1 MNNLFIPMYKIL
13 VRVLLIIVVASG
25 FLFNSLDL
33 QGTKVEAST
42 SGATTLSIEPVTK
55 NVSAGDT
62 FTLNV
67 LVAPATAIAGAQ
79 FNLSYD
85 PAVLQINSVTE
96 GGLLKQNGNTSF
108 FLPGD
113 IDNTEGLLKNVA
125 GAITTSGGEVS
136 EEGVLAT
143 VTFTAKA
150 SGTST
155 LTLSNVIAGSKVG
168 QSVPVQVIGGSVT
181 VQGGTSSE
189 SVSGVSLDQTSC
201 SLTVGETGQL
211 TATVQPANA
220 SNKNVTWTSD
230 NEAVATVD
238 ATGKVT
244 AVSAGTANITVTTA
258 DGGFT
263 ATCAVTVQG
272 GTSSESVSG
281 VSLDKTSCSLTVGE
295 TGQLTATVQPANAS
309 NKDVIWSSDN
319 EAVATVDATGKVT
332 AVSAGTANIT
342 VTTADG
348 GFTATCAVTITTGSA
363 TIVGI
368 DPATKTVSA
377 GDTFDL
383 DVLITPA
390 TAIAGA
396 QFNLSYD
403 PAVLQVN
410 SVTEGGLLKQN
421 GNTSFF
427 LTGVIDNNS
436 GLLNNVAGAIT
447 TSGGEVSGAGS
458 LAVISFTAKATGTST
473 LTLSNVIAANKAA
486 QAVPVQVNGGSVT
499 VQGGTS
505 SESVSGVS
513 LDKTSYSLTVGETGQ
528 LTATV
533 APANASNKNVTWT
546 SDNEAVATV
555 DATGK
560 VTAVSAGT
568 ADITVTTADG
578 GFTATCAV
586 TIATGSVT
594 IVGIDPA
601 TKTVSAGDT
610 FNLDV
615 LITPATA
622 IAGAQFNLSYD
633 PAVLQVNSVTEGG
646 LLKQNGNTS
655 FFLTGVIDN
664 NSGLLNNVAG
674 AITTPGGEVSGEGS
688 LAVISFTAKAT
699 GTSTLALSNVIAAN
713 KAAQAVPVQ
722 VNGGSV
728 TVQGGTSSEPVSGVS
743 LDQTSYSLTV
753 GETGQLTAT
762 VAPANASNKNVTW
775 TSDNEAVATVDATGK
790 VTAVSAGTANITVT
804 TADGGLTATC
814 AVTVQGGTS
823 SESVSG
829 VSLDQTSC
837 SLTVGETGQLTAT
850 VAPANASNKN
860 VTWTSDNE
868 AVATVDATGK
878 VTAVSAGTANITVT
892 TADGGFTATCAVT
905 IAIGSVTI
913 VGIDPAT
920 KTVSAGDTFDLD
932 VLITPATAIAGAQF
946 NLSYDPAVLQVNS
959 VTEGGLLKQNGNTS
973 FFLTGVI
980 DNNSGLLNNVAGA
993 ITTPGG
999 EVSGEGSLAVISF
1012 TAKATGTS
1020 TLALSNVI
1028 AANKA
1033 AQAVPVQVNG
1043 GSVTVQGGTSS
1054 EPVSGVS
1061 LDQTSYSLAVGET
1074 GQLTATVA
1082 PANASNKNV
1091 TWTSDNE
1098 AVATV
1103 DATGKVTAVSA
1114 GTANI
1119 TVTTADGGLTAT
1131 CAVTVQ
1137 GGTSSE
1143 SVSGVSLDQ
1152 ASCSLT
1158 VGETGQLT
1166 ATVAPANA
1174 SNKNVT
1180 WTSDNEAVATVD
1192 ATGKVTAVSAGTA
1205 NITVTTA
1212 DGGFTATC
1220 AVTVQEGTS
1229 SKPVTGVSLD
1239 KTSDSL
1245 TVGGTAQLTAAVQPA
1260 DASNKDVTWSSDNEA
1275 VATVDATGK
1284 VTAVS
1289 VGTANITVTTADG
1302 GFTDTCVIT
1311 VPQVVNLDP
1320 DSNSIAVTNNPMEVN
1335 VPKDVANP
1343 QITLT
1348 PSSGG
1353 SFTMPQVK
1361 VKADTSLGT
1370 VSVGI
1375 SAGTQITGPADWN
1388 GIIALPQV
1396 LLNNAVTVTPTSGK
1410 TATVEAVVEIGASND
1425 VALTFDHAVRMLI
1438 PGMAGKQAG
1447 YVRGGVFQ
1455 KIETLCEQDSQEWAD
1470 SNLPAEG
1477 AGKIDVNGD
1486 LVIWT
1491 KHFTKFVT
1499 YTETAVG
1506 GGGGGGGGGSSTT
1519 TPSVQTSEA
1528 AGITESSATLNGS
1541 ITSSG
1546 GSAVTSYGFVWGTD
1560 QNNLDKKVQVGTD
1573 NHSGSFQTNL
1583 SGLTAGITYYFKAYA
1598 VNSKGTKQGAI
1609 KQFTAAAAAQ
1619 QPSVEVTS
1627 PNGTPSNVKS
1637 FSDVANSH
1645 WAYNAISQLSK
1656 NGLVNGYPDG
1666 TFRPDREMSRAE
1678 FVTVLSKALQLPD
1691 YKPAASTFGDVA
1703 ASDWYAG
1710 AVETVV
1716 HAGIISGYGNGS
1728 FGPNDSVTREQAS
1741 VILVKA
1747 LGKNNEAAA
1756 KMLDSTGFTDDTAI
1770 SSWARGFV
1778 VAAEEQNLL
1787 KGYPDSTFR
1796 PQQNMTRAEICTVI
1810 KNLLDTKSQSEN

>member
-189 SVSGVSLDQTSC
+189 SVSGVSLD
-201 SLTVGETGQL
+201 
-211 TATVQPANA
+211 
-220 SNKNVTWTSD
+220 
-230 NEAVATVD
+230 
-238 ATGKVT
+238 
-244 AVSAGTANITVTTA
+244 
-258 DGGFT
+258 
-263 ATCAVTVQG
+263 
-272 GTSSESVSG
+272 
-281 VSLDKTSCSLTVGE
+281 KTSCSLTVGE
-295 TGQLTATVQPANAS
+295 TGQLTATVQPVNAS
-309 NKDVIWSSDN
+309 NKNVTWSSDN

-348 GFTATCAVTITTGSA
+348 GFTATCAVTI
-363 TIVGI
+363 
-368 DPATKTVSA
+368 
-377 GDTFDL
+377 
-383 DVLITPA
+383 
-390 TAIAGA
+390 
-396 QFNLSYD
+396 
-403 PAVLQVN
+403 
-410 SVTEGGLLKQN
+410 
-421 GNTSFF
+421 
-427 LTGVIDNNS
+427 
-436 GLLNNVAGAIT
+436 
-447 TSGGEVSGAGS
+447 
-458 LAVISFTAKATGTST
+458 
-473 LTLSNVIAANKAA
+473 
-486 QAVPVQVNGGSVT
+486 
-499 VQGGTS
+499 
-505 SESVSGVS
+505 
-513 LDKTSYSLTVGETGQ
+513 
-528 LTATV
+528 
-533 APANASNKNVTWT
+533 
-546 SDNEAVATV
+546 
-555 DATGK
+555 
-560 VTAVSAGT
+560 
-568 ADITVTTADG
+568 
-578 GFTATCAV
+578 
-586 TIATGSVT
+586 ATGSVT

-610 FNLDV
+610 F
-615 LITPATA
+615 
-622 IAGAQFNLSYD
+622 
-633 PAVLQVNSVTEGG
+633 E
-646 LLKQNGNTS
+646 
-655 FFLTGVIDN
+655 
-664 NSGLLNNVAG
+664 
-674 AITTPGGEVSGEGS
+674 
-688 LAVISFTAKAT
+688 
-699 GTSTLALSNVIAAN
+699 
-713 KAAQAVPVQ
+713 
-722 VNGGSV
+722 
-728 TVQGGTSSEPVSGVS
+728 
-743 LDQTSYSLTV
+743 
-753 GETGQLTAT
+753 
-762 VAPANASNKNVTW
+762 
-775 TSDNEAVATVDATGK
+775 
-790 VTAVSAGTANITVT
+790 
-804 TADGGLTATC
+804 
-814 AVTVQGGTS
+814 
-823 SESVSG
+823 
-829 VSLDQTSC
+829 
-837 SLTVGETGQLTAT
+837 
-850 VAPANASNKN
+850 
-860 VTWTSDNE
+860 
-868 AVATVDATGK
+868 
-878 VTAVSAGTANITVT
+878 
-892 TADGGFTATCAVT
+892 
-905 IAIGSVTI
+905 
-913 VGIDPAT
+913 
-920 KTVSAGDTFDLD
+920 LD

-1119 TVTTADGGLTAT
+1119 TVTTADGGFTAT

-1137 GGTSSE
+1137 GG
-1143 SVSGVSLDQ
+1143 
-1152 ASCSLT
+1152 A
-1158 VGETGQLT
+1158 
-1166 ATVAPANA
+1166 
-1174 SNKNVT
+1174 
-1180 WTSDNEAVATVD
+1180 
-1192 ATGKVTAVSAGTA
+1192 
-1205 NITVTTA
+1205 
-1212 DGGFTATC
+1212 
-1220 AVTVQEGTS
+1220 S
-1229 SKPVTGVSLD
+1229 SKPVSGVSLD

-1245 TVGGTAQLTAAVQPA
+1245 TVGETGQLTATVQPA

-1343 QITLT
+1343 QITVT

-1375 SAGTQITGPADWN
+1375 SAGTQITGPANWN
-1388 GIIALPQV
+1388 GIIELPHV
-1396 LLNNAVTVTPTSGK
+1396 LLNNAVTVTPSSGK

-1425 VALTFDHAVRMLI
+1425 AALTFDHAVRLLI

-1455 KIETLCEQDSQEWAD
+1455 KIETLCEQDSQEWSD

-1546 GSAVTSYGFVWGTD
+1546 GSTVTSYGFVWGTD

-1583 SGLTAGITYYFKAYA
+1583 SGLTAGTTYYFKAYA

-1609 KQFTAAAAAQ
+1609 KQFTAAAQ